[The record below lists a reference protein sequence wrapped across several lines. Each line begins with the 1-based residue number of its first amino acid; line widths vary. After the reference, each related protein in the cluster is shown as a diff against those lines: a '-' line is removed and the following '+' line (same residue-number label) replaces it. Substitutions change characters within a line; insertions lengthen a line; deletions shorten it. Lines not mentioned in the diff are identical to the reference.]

1 MRGFLSTGKPASPL
15 GKPLPYQIKYV
26 GLCLL
31 LRVVSIRRATD
42 GRRTSR
48 QHDWLSA
55 VSTQAGRQGSIPVT
69 SMRTAERK
77 DQLIRKG
84 FTRQQY
90 NVIEK
95 QHFFTIDSNT
105 YVLMEEGRV
114 RVTRQVL

>member
-1 MRGFLSTGKPASPL
+1 MSWNAKRGFLSTGKPASPL

-55 VSTQAGRQGSIPVT
+55 VSTQAGGTRFDSRHDHAYSRKEEPTYTERIYQ
-69 SMRTAERK
+69 TA
-77 DQLIRKG
+77 I
-84 FTRQQY
+84 
-90 NVIEK
+90 
-95 QHFFTIDSNT
+95 
-105 YVLMEEGRV
+105 
-114 RVTRQVL
+114 

>member
-77 DQLIRKG
+77 DRLIRKG

-90 NVIEK
+90 NAIEK
-95 QHFFTIDSNT
+95 QHFFTIDSDT
-105 YVLMEEGRV
+105 YVLMEEERV
-114 RVTRQVL
+114 RVTRQIL